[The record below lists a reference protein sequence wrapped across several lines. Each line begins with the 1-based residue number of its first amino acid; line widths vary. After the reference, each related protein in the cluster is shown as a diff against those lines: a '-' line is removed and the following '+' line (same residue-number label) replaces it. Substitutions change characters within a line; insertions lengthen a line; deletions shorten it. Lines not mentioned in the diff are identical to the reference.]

1 MRKLVLTLVSFVGC
15 LPADTRPPP
24 AEVLVNVESSASTRE
39 GLVTTDGW
47 TIRFDRVLLSVGDS
61 DVDGDDCDSYAG
73 ASYQR
78 ILDGRLNEPQKL
90 GLVFGLGDCSL
101 AFRARPPDGD
111 SLLGKG
117 ITETDRDLLRIPATD
132 PFTTTEAA
140 VVFLVQGSAENGG
153 VKKTF
158 DWTYRARSIYE
169 KCKLAGDQTFHLD
182 QNGTRTLAIEVH
194 AEALF
199 LDGPDATKAVPRFAA
214 FAAADDGD
222 GKLTYDELTKVKIAD
237 AGLSLGD
244 SPDPSWKTLG
254 DWLYRG
260 AFPRILRF
268 GATGVCSIR
277 TREPRGPGGGM

>member
-1 MRKLVLTLVSFVGC
+1 MRKLVFALLSFAGC

-24 AEVLVNVESSASTRE
+24 AEVLVNVESSASTRD

-47 TIRFDRVLLSVGDS
+47 TIHFDRVLLSVGDS

-73 ASYQR
+73 AGYQR
-78 ILDGRLNEPQKL
+78 ILDGRLNESQKL

-111 SLLGKG
+111 SILGKG

-132 PFTTTEAA
+132 PFVSSDTA
-140 VVFLVQGSAENGG
+140 VVFLVQGSAEKAG

-158 DWTYRARSIYE
+158 DWSYRARTFYE
-169 KCKLAGDQTFHLD
+169 KCKVDDQTFHLD
-182 QNGTRTLAIEVH
+182 ENGKRTLALEVH
-194 AEALF
+194 AESLF
-199 LDGPDATKAVPRFAA
+199 LDGPDPTKAVARFDA

-260 AFPRILRF
+260 AFPRIVRF
-268 GATGVCSIR
+268 GATGVCGIR
-277 TREPRGPGGGM
+277 VREPKGPGGGM